1 MKFHIYSM
9 QYIEKNDIQSL
20 VINILNTNKTKL
32 PQPPCYTQAVTLH
45 ITFEDWQYSVTEE
58 FIYYFKI

>member
-1 MKFHIYSM
+1 M

-45 ITFEDWQYSVTEE
+45 ITFEDWQYRV
-58 FIYYFKI
+58 